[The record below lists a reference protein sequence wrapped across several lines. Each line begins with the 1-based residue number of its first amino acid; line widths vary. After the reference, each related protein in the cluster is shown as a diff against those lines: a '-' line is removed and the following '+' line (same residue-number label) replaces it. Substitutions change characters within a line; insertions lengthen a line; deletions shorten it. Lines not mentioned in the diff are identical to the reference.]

1 MHPARAVG
9 LRLPGSSY
17 RIPKKRTVDERGD
30 TRNSVVPYGL
40 MTSTRSWTVG
50 AGWMALGAGSALA
63 GYLAQRAG
71 LPAGWLVGPMVV
83 ALVVALLWEKHPT
96 VPRWGR
102 IASLAVVGGVL
113 ASAFR
118 PSVLPLISRHWL
130 PVALVVCGTLVL
142 SLGAGLLLSAL
153 VRLDRKTAALGTLPG
168 AASGMLAMS
177 EPLGADARLVALMQY
192 TRVVVVVIA
201 ATLVGRFGLVAE
213 TESMPASGQGLQ
225 PSPGSAE
232 LLIQNDVMTYVLTV
246 LVAGLGAWAGTR
258 FRLPAGALLGP
269 LILGILLEELGVMH
283 LAWPQGV
290 PQAAYLVLG
299 LWVGLLFDGDSI
311 KRAGKLLP
319 IVLLSAIGLVV
330 ACTAL
335 GWALSTLTGID
346 PITAYLATTPG
357 GIDSVAIVALGSGA
371 DAPLVLAIQTLRL
384 LAVIAAGSFLG
395 WLWS

>member
-1 MHPARAVG
+1 M
-9 LRLPGSSY
+9 L
-17 RIPKKRTVDERGD
+17 
-30 TRNSVVPYGL
+30 
-40 MTSTRSWTVG
+40 
-50 AGWMALGAGSALA
+50 
-63 GYLAQRAG
+63 
-71 LPAGWLVGPMVV
+71 V

>member
-1 MHPARAVG
+1 
-9 LRLPGSSY
+9 
-17 RIPKKRTVDERGD
+17 
-30 TRNSVVPYGL
+30 
-40 MTSTRSWTVG
+40 MTSTRSRTTGV
-50 AGWMALGAGSALA
+50 AGWLALGAGAALA

-71 LPAGWLVGPMVV
+71 LPAGWLVGPMLV

-118 PSVLPLISRHWL
+118 PSVVPLISRHWL
-130 PVALVVCGTLVL
+130 PVALVICTTLVL
-142 SLGAGLLLSAL
+142 SLGTGLLLRVL

-177 EPLGADARLVALMQY
+177 APLGADARLVALMQY
-192 TRVVVVVIA
+192 TRVVVVVVA
-201 ATLVGRFGLVAE
+201 ATLVGRFGLV
-213 TESMPASGQGLQ
+213 PATGSPSTSGQGPQ
-225 PSPGSAE
+225 TFPQSTE
-232 LLIQNDVMTYVLTV
+232 LLVQNNVTTYVLTA

-290 PQAAYLVLG
+290 PQAAFLVLG

-311 KRAGKLLP
+311 KRAGRLLP
-319 IVLLSAIGLVV
+319 VVLLSAIGLVI
-330 ACTAL
+330 ACAAL
-335 GWALSTLTGID
+335 GWALSALTGID

-371 DAPLVLAIQTLRL
+371 DAPLVLAIQTMRL
-384 LAVIAAGSFLG
+384 LAVIAVGSFLG

>member
-1 MHPARAVG
+1 
-9 LRLPGSSY
+9 
-17 RIPKKRTVDERGD
+17 
-30 TRNSVVPYGL
+30 
-40 MTSTRSWTVG
+40 MTNTRSWTTG
-50 AGWMALGAGSALA
+50 AGWLALGVGSALA
-63 GYLAQRAG
+63 GYLAQHAG
-71 LPAGWLVGPMVV
+71 LPAGWLVGPMLL

-102 IASLAVVGGVL
+102 VTSLAVVGGVL
-113 ASAFR
+113 ASTFR
-118 PSVLPLISRHWL
+118 PSVVPLISRHLL
-130 PVALVVCGTLVL
+130 PVALVICGTLVL
-142 SLGAGLLLSAL
+142 SLGVGLLLPVL

-177 EPLGADARLVALMQY
+177 DPLGADARLVALMQY
-192 TRVVVVVIA
+192 TRVVVVVVA
-201 ATLVGRFGLVAE
+201 ATLVGRFGLG

-225 PSPGSAE
+225 MAPVSTE
-232 LLIQNDVMTYVLTV
+232 LLIQNEVATYALTA

-258 FRLPAGALLGP
+258 LRLPAGALLGP

-311 KRAGKLLP
+311 KRAGRLLP
-319 IVLLSAIGLVV
+319 VVLLSAIGLVV
-330 ACTAL
+330 ACAAL

-371 DAPLVLAIQTLRL
+371 DAPLVLAIQMLRL
-384 LAVIAAGSFLG
+384 LAVIAAGSFFG